1 MVKLTAKKMR
11 PALARLDTPLAPL
24 LLVAAAAGAFV
35 FGMLRANGFDASWF
49 VTAGDRYCDA
59 SRVPPGLSVRRG
71 SDGFDGQFYYRL
83 ALDPLASRPT
93 DHGITLDVPALRHQR
108 ILYPLL
114 ARALSL
120 GSPRRLPWAML
131 AVNFSALCL
140 LGWLGGLYAQ
150 SLQRHALWG
159 VFLATYPGSL
169 LTLTRDLVELSE
181 VTLIVGSLLLVRR
194 GRHVVAA
201 LLLVPAVLAKETAL
215 LVAVGAALV
224 YAADRLRGREVRVRW
239 HYFAVPL
246 AVFLLWQV
254 ILFYNWGEVPV
265 FAGRVNLGTP
275 FKGFVGLFAFAAEYQ
290 TPLQQRVLPELLYLV
305 AFAAAVLY
313 CLRSTLAS
321 AHEIITW
328 LLYGALA
335 LLLSRA
341 VWIEDWTFLRAVT
354 EFCVVGAIVLVGSR
368 SRVRL
373 PVFACSLAFW
383 LFLFLRLLRHGD

>member
-1 MVKLTAKKMR
+1 M
-11 PALARLDTPLAPL
+11 LARLDSPLAPL

-35 FGMLRANGFDASWF
+35 FGMLRANDFDASWF
-49 VTAGDRYCDA
+49 VTAGDKYCDA
-59 SRVPPGLSVRRG
+59 ARVPPGLTVRRN

-83 ALDPLASRPT
+83 ALDPVTARPT

-120 GSPRRLPWAML
+120 GSARLLPWAMI

-140 LGWLGGLYAQ
+140 LGWLGGHYAR
-150 SLQRHALWG
+150 SLQQHALWG
-159 VFLATYPGSL
+159 GFLPLYPGSL

-181 VTLIVGSLLLVRR
+181 VTLIVAGLLLLRR
-194 GRHVVAA
+194 GRHAA
-201 LLLVPAVLAKETAL
+201 ATLLLVLAVLAKETAL

-224 YAADRLRGREVRVRW
+224 YAADLLRGRGPRVRW
-239 HYFAVPL
+239 HCFAAPL
-246 AVFLLWQV
+246 AVFVLWQAA
-254 ILFYNWGEVPV
+254 LFYNWGEVPV
-265 FAGRVNLGTP
+265 FAGRVNLAAP
-275 FKGFVGLFAFAAEYQ
+275 FKGFAGFLAHASEYR
-290 TPLQQRVLPELLYLV
+290 TPLQRRALPELLYLV

-321 AHEIITW
+321 AHEIIAW

-335 LLLSRA
+335 LLLGRA
-341 VWIEDWTFLRAVT
+341 IWVEDWTFLRAVA
-354 EFCVVGAIVLVGSR
+354 EFCVVGAIILVGSK

-373 PVFACSLAFW
+373 PIFACSLAFW